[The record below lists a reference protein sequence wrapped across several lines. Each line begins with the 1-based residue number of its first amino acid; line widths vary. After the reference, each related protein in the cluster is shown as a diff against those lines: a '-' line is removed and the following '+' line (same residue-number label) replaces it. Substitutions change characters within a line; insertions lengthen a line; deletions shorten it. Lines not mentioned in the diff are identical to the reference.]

1 MSGESNQGLSPRD
14 VFNLNYNMS
23 MLNETIKKQK
33 NEINELKEMIKE
45 ILELVRDLD
54 NEWFNNI
61 NTSIFLS
68 S

>member
-54 NEWFNNI
+54 NE
-61 NTSIFLS
+61 
-68 S
+68 